1 MTKCRREG
9 EIMAQDT
16 DRRAAARLLLQLEE
30 WMARYIKSFYNP
42 KDSIQRMILAKEEHT
57 ARVRAICRELAL
69 FLRLSPE
76 DMALAE
82 IMGLLHDTGRF
93 RQFTIY
99 QTFNDAISEDHAEL
113 GLRVIAE
120 AKLLRP
126 LPEEARELVIFA
138 IRNHNKKAIAETA
151 DPRRLFFARFLRDVD
166 KLDIYR
172 VLEPFLAPSDGSGI
186 SPDFLAKF
194 ATGEQVDYTM
204 IRTLDDRKL
213 VRLMWIYDVNFAW
226 VLQRIVERGYIDK
239 IIACLPEDEAL
250 AAGISRL
257 RSYVAEKCA
266 TPDL

>member
-1 MTKCRREG
+1 M
-9 EIMAQDT
+9 
-16 DRRAAARLLLQLEE
+16 
-30 WMARYIKSFYNP
+30 
-42 KDSIQRMILAKEEHT
+42 
-57 ARVRAICRELAL
+57 
-69 FLRLSPE
+69 
-76 DMALAE
+76 
-82 IMGLLHDTGRF
+82 
-93 RQFTIY
+93 
-99 QTFNDAISEDHAEL
+99 
-113 GLRVIAE
+113 
-120 AKLLRP
+120 
-126 LPEEARELVIFA
+126 VIFA

-239 IIACLPEDEAL
+239 IIACLPKDEAL